1 MKGEEMNMK
10 KNYIAP
16 QAEIVCFAP
25 VEGLAADW
33 YDWSANVSTGANA
46 TASQINFDVA

>member
-1 MKGEEMNMK
+1 MN

-25 VEGLAADW
+25 VEGVAADW
-33 YDWSANVSTGANA
+33 YDWANNVTVGAV
-46 TASQINFDVA
+46 TTDSQINFNVQ

>member
-1 MKGEEMNMK
+1 MNMK

-25 VEGLAADW
+25 VEGVAAGW
-33 YDWSANVSTGANA
+33 YNWETNVTVGAA
-46 TASQINFDVA
+46 ASDSQINFNVQ